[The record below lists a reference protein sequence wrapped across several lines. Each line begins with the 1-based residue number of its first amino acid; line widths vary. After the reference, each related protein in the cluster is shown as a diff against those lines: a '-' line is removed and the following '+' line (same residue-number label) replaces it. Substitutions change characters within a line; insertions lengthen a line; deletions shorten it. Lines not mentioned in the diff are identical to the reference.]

1 MRWTLCV
8 LILSLALF
16 LVQWI
21 LIISWEMEEH
31 EEESAEFLPQ
41 SAHMVRPRSS
51 QTPWGSTG

>member
-1 MRWTLCV
+1 
-8 LILSLALF
+8 
-16 LVQWI
+16 
-21 LIISWEMEEH
+21 MEEH